1 MQVKHLMRI
10 STNKISS
17 YNKHFSKIENNECT
31 NCNAGEELKTIEG
44 EDRVVTC
51 EACKSG
57 HISLAGMESC
67 IACPPG
73 KKKNTSKQF
82 KVFVV
87 APDSIWLYIFYESH
101 L

>member
-1 MQVKHLMRI
+1 MRI

-17 YNKHFSKIENNECT
+17 YSKNFSKIENNECK
-31 NCNAGEELKTIEG
+31 NCNAGEELKTSQGAVEC
-44 EDRVVTC
+44 VAC
-51 EACKSG
+51 ESG

-73 KKKNTSKQF
+73 KKKKTGKQF
-82 KVFVV
+82 QVFVV
-87 APDSIWLYIFYESH
+87 APASIWFFIFNESH